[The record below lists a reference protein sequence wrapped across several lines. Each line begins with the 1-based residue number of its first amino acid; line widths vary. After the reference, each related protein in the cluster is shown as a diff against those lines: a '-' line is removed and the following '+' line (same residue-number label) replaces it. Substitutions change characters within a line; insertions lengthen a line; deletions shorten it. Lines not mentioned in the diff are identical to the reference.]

1 MNYFILLIVV
11 LIFLLP
17 PTLYAAD
24 SNTVS
29 SSTVTG
35 TTTVDRTPSTAA
47 SPNVIINNQDVCT
60 TGISGAAQSA
70 WFGISMGKTIR
81 DENCE
86 RLKLARSLYGMGMKV
101 ASVSLM
107 CQDTRVFQAMEM
119 AGTPCPYMG
128 KIGNEASEAWQA
140 NAQER
145 PDYKDNKRKINKR
158 QDRIED
164 EKEILEAKEK
174 AEAERPKKEFL
185 EACIG
190 SRHTVESAA
199 ASGNKR
205 AKEGVKKSSSTCR
218 TEWRSLNN

>member
-1 MNYFILLIVV
+1 MNYFILVICLFILVPST
-11 LIFLLP
+11 IH
-17 PTLYAAD
+17 AAD

-47 SPNVIINNQDVCT
+47 SPNVIVNNQDVCT

-70 WFGISMGKTIR
+70 WFGISMGKTIK

-119 AGTPCPYMG
+119 AGTPCPIDG
-128 KIGNEASEAWQA
+128 KIGEAAKVIWDKEPYR
-140 NAQER
+140 R
-145 PDYKDNKRKINKR
+145 PDYQEWKGKRENKDKVKELDTYHTDEEPNW
-158 QDRIED
+158 DED
-164 EKEILEAKEK
+164 Y
-174 AEAERPKKEFL
+174 
-185 EACIG
+185 
-190 SRHTVESAA
+190 
-199 ASGNKR
+199 
-205 AKEGVKKSSSTCR
+205 
-218 TEWRSLNN
+218 

>member
-1 MNYFILLIVV
+1 MNP
-11 LIFLLP
+11 LIFIIICLILWIP
-17 PTLYAAD
+17 PVAYAAD

-81 DENCE
+81 DETCE

-107 CQDTRVFQAMEM
+107 CQDVRVFQAMEM
-119 AGTPCPYMG
+119 AGTPCPIDG
-128 KIGNEASEAWQA
+128 KIGEAAKVIWDKEPYR
-140 NAQER
+140 R
-145 PDYKDNKRKINKR
+145 PDY
-158 QDRIED
+158 Q
-164 EKEILEAKEK
+164 
-174 AEAERPKKEFL
+174 
-185 EACIG
+185 
-190 SRHTVESAA
+190 
-199 ASGNKR
+199 
-205 AKEGVKKSSSTCR
+205 
-218 TEWRSLNN
+218 EWREKRENKVKELDTYHNDEVPDWDEDY

>member
-1 MNYFILLIVV
+1 MKYFTLSIICLIVLV
-11 LIFLLP
+11 PFTL
-17 PTLYAAD
+17 LYAAD

-35 TTTVDRTPSTAA
+35 TTTVDRTPSTAV

-81 DENCE
+81 DETCE

-119 AGTPCPYMG
+119 AGTPCPIDG
-128 KIGNEASEAWQA
+128 KIGEAAKQIWDKEPYR
-140 NAQER
+140 R
-145 PDYKDNKRKINKR
+145 PDYQEWRNKRENK
-158 QDRIED
+158 D
-164 EKEILEAKEK
+164 K
-174 AEAERPKKEFL
+174 
-185 EACIG
+185 
-190 SRHTVESAA
+190 
-199 ASGNKR
+199 
-205 AKEGVKKSSSTCR
+205 VKKLDTYHSD
-218 TEWRSLNN
+218 EDPNWDEDY

>member
-1 MNYFILLIVV
+1 MKYIISLVM
-11 LIFLLP
+11 FLLVSILSH
-17 PTLYAAD
+17 TVHGAD

-101 ASVSLM
+101 ASVSLL

-119 AGTPCPYMG
+119 AGTPCPIDG
-128 KIGNEASEAWQA
+128 KIGQA
-140 NAQER
+140 AKVIWDKEPYRR
-145 PDYKDNKRKINKR
+145 PDY
-158 QDRIED
+158 Q
-164 EKEILEAKEK
+164 
-174 AEAERPKKEFL
+174 
-185 EACIG
+185 
-190 SRHTVESAA
+190 
-199 ASGNKR
+199 
-205 AKEGVKKSSSTCR
+205 
-218 TEWRSLNN
+218 EWRERRENKDKVKELDTYHSDNTYEDDDDFY

>member
-1 MNYFILLIVV
+1 MNP
-11 LIFLLP
+11 LIFIIICLILWIP
-17 PTLYAAD
+17 PVAYAAD

-119 AGTPCPYMG
+119 AGTPCPIDG
-128 KIGNEASEAWQA
+128 KIGEAAKQIWDKEPHR
-140 NAQER
+140 R
-145 PDYKDNKRKINKR
+145 PDY
-158 QDRIED
+158 
-164 EKEILEAKEK
+164 A
-174 AEAERPKKEFL
+174 
-185 EACIG
+185 
-190 SRHTVESAA
+190 
-199 ASGNKR
+199 
-205 AKEGVKKSSSTCR
+205 
-218 TEWRSLNN
+218 EWREKQENKDKVKELNTYHSDEVPDWDEDY